1 MLLGD
6 KLRANCSKLIEE
18 VEENNR
24 LMDQKIIK
32 YYSETLYDLSTQGY
46 STFSLDWK
54 DDLESIYSGSS
65 MCYKA
70 VNGTKIDKDTL
81 NYTKLI
87 NEKIIE
93 AFEKEGIN
101 AKYDGLRPTLTNEN
115 NLLCGTIIKLDW
127 SQPVS
132 VGW

>member
-6 KLRANCSKLIEE
+6 KLRENCSKLIEE
-18 VEENNR
+18 VEENNS

-32 YYSETLYDLSTQGY
+32 YYSETLYDLSTQGET
-46 STFSLDWK
+46 TFSLDWQ

-70 VNGTKIDKDTL
+70 KNGEKIDKDTL
-81 NYTKLI
+81 NYTKLM

-101 AKYDGLRPTLTNEN
+101 ASYDGLRPALTHEDS
-115 NLLCGTIIKLDW
+115 LLCGTIIKLDW